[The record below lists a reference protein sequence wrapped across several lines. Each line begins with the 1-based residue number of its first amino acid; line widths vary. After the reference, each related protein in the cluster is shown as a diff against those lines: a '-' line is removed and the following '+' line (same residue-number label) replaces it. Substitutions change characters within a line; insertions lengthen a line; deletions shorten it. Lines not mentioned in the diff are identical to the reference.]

1 MKLVCLIALLIG
13 SVTNLLAQVPNP
25 APSPWEQPAADLAEQ
40 VAAILGPGQAHLTI
54 RNLSNLPTDQI
65 PSIRHQLVQN
75 LKSHG
80 VLASGAESANA
91 IRVTLSE
98 NSRERLWVA
107 EIVEGDETRVAMVR
121 VDPGEAQP
129 PQSAAGLML
138 RKQTIFT
145 TRETILAVLE
155 TPNGLVVVEPEEIV
169 IFAHTADGW
178 HEQKRV
184 GFGQSRP
191 LTRDPRASIYPSPD
205 AGGFAAYAP
214 GSACAGSYQP
224 PPTSDWVIH
233 CHDTDDPWPIIQS
246 STASNSAA
254 MKAFYNTPRNYF
266 TGVVTPGTALDL
278 PPFYTAVPFPRANG
292 TALLINGIDG
302 KVQLAENSSLKTVT
316 GTRDWGSDFASLH
329 TGCGAGTQI
338 IASSSGEAL
347 TDSLRAYELP
357 ALEAIPA
364 SATLTMDGTVTA
376 LWTAPEGS
384 SALAVVRKQA
394 GEGRADSYE
403 VDRVKATCN

>member
-1 MKLVCLIALLIG
+1 MKLACLIALVIG
-13 SVTNLLAQVPNP
+13 SLTNLSAQVPIP

-54 RNLSNLPTDQI
+54 RNLSSIPTDQI
-65 PSIRHQLVQN
+65 PSIRRQLTQD

-80 VLASGAESANA
+80 VLASGTESANA
-91 IRVTLSE
+91 IRVALSE
-98 NSRERLWVA
+98 NARERLWVA

-121 VDPGEAQP
+121 VEPGADR
-129 PQSAAGLML
+129 QSQSVTGLML
-138 RKQTIFT
+138 RKQTILT
-145 TRETILAVLE
+145 TGDTILAVLE
-155 TPNGLVVVEPEEIV
+155 SPNGMVAVEPEEIV
-169 IFAHTADGW
+169 IFAHASDAW
-178 HEQKRV
+178 HEQKR
-184 GFGQSRP
+184 FGIGQVRP
-191 LTRDPRASIYPSPD
+191 LTRDPRAVFYPSPD

-214 GSACAGSYQP
+214 GSACAGNYQP

-246 STASNSAA
+246 SAASNSTA
-254 MKAFYNTPRNYF
+254 MKAFYNTTRNHF

-302 KVQLAENSSLKTVT
+302 KFQLMENGALKTIT
-316 GTRDWGSDFASLH
+316 GTRDWGSDFAALH

-364 SATLTMDGTVTA
+364 SPPLTMDGTVTA
-376 LWTAPEGS
+376 LWTDPDS
-384 SALAVVRKQA
+384 KSVLAVVRKQA
-394 GEGRADSYE
+394 GADRADQYE
-403 VDRVKATCN
+403 VDRVKASCN